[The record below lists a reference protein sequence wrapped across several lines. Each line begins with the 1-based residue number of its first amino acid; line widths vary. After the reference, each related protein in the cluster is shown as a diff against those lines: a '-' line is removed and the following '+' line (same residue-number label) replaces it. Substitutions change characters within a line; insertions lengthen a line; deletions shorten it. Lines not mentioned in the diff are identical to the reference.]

1 MKCSLKVRMA
11 RLAMELGSPLALN
24 LQFGSFAA
32 LVVNNLKVNSVAS
45 FVESGHDSIGVI
57 ETVAVL
63 AILEGFN

>member
-1 MKCSLKVRMA
+1 MLLEVA
-11 RLAMELGSPLALN
+11 DGPLGDGTWLPTCYH

-45 FVESGHDSIGVI
+45 FVESGHDSIGGI